1 MVLADT
7 GAIYALLDRDDA
19 WHERVKTW
27 WASSAA
33 SVVLPVTILAEV
45 AYLLGSRIGPR
56 AELAFVQALA
66 AGEFLLA
73 GLEEVDLPAA
83 ARIMTRY
90 GDMPI
95 GLVDATIVAL
105 ASRLEVE
112 AVLTTDRRHFGAIRL
127 GRTPLRLVP

>member
-19 WHERVKTW
+19 WHDRVRAW

-33 SVVLPVTILAEV
+33 TVVLPVTILAEV
-45 AYLLGSRIGPR
+45 GYLLGSRIGPR
-56 AELAFVQALA
+56 AELAFAEALA
-66 AGEFLLA
+66 AGEFPLA
-73 GLEEVDLPAA
+73 ALEEEDLPLA
-83 ARIMTRY
+83 ARVMARY

-105 ASRLEVE
+105 AQRLEVE
-112 AVLTTDRRHFGAIRL
+112 AVLTTDRRHFGAVRM
-127 GRTPLRLVP
+127 GRTPLRLLP